1 MGCWDSIYV
10 NPFCSRMVLYGG
22 ILMSR
27 MKDWMMDMEETTV
40 DALEAGAKT
49 VNDVLAYVNTEMA
62 TVDNAYVK
70 KVVNELIGPDDD
82 I

>member
-1 MGCWDSIYV
+1 
-10 NPFCSRMVLYGG
+10 
-22 ILMSR
+22 MSR

-70 KVVNELIGPDDD
+70 KVVNELMGPDDD

>member
-1 MGCWDSIYV
+1 
-10 NPFCSRMVLYGG
+10 MVLYGG

-70 KVVNELIGPDDD
+70 KVVNELMGPDDD

>member
-1 MGCWDSIYV
+1 
-10 NPFCSRMVLYGG
+10 
-22 ILMSR
+22 MSR

-62 TVDNAYVK
+62 TVDNAFVK
-70 KVVNELIGPDDD
+70 KVVNELMGPDDD

>member
-1 MGCWDSIYV
+1 
-10 NPFCSRMVLYGG
+10 MVLYGG

-62 TVDNAYVK
+62 TVDNAFVK
-70 KVVNELIGPDDD
+70 KVVNELMGPDDD

>member
-1 MGCWDSIYV
+1 ME
-10 NPFCSRMVLYGG
+10 
-22 ILMSR
+22 
-27 MKDWMMDMEETTV
+27 MEETTV

-49 VNDVLAYVNTEMA
+49 DKDVLAYVNAEMA

-70 KVVNELIGPDDD
+70 KVVNELMGPDDD